1 MYKEEFYLFFPLSSK
16 DGYIRTRSLPAMDAK
31 LKYLRCFR
39 LSDLEIGDVI
49 GRGFYGNVT
58 KITHRH
64 TGQEMVMKEM
74 LNCTEESKKVFRK
87 EVSRIQCTGV

>member
-1 MYKEEFYLFFPLSSK
+1 
-16 DGYIRTRSLPAMDAK
+16 MDAK

-49 GRGFYGNVT
+49 GHGFYGNVT

-87 EVSRIQCTGV
+87 EVSRIQCTRV